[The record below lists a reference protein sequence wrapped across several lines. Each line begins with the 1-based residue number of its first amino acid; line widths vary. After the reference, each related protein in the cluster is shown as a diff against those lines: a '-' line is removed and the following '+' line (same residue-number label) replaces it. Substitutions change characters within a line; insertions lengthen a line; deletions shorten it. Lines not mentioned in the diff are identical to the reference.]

1 MLIQTMRLSFSDN
14 RIRDSDVSRVRGY
27 IAKKFPQYIE
37 LHHHIEK
44 NRLLYKYPCI
54 QYKAIKE
61 IPTIIA
67 VHSGVAILKEIY
79 DKVEEI
85 KISTRQQHI
94 YEKQIIMKN
103 EPFGES
109 NEFYTYEFLSP
120 WLALNQERY
129 KDYKLIEKNKR
140 NEMLNKIL
148 IGNIISMAKTLRYTI
163 QEEIKAETYVTPMSV
178 LLKGNSMIGF
188 SGVFKINFHLPD
200 LIGLGKSVSR
210 GFGTIKRI
218 APCS

>member
-14 RIRDSDVSRVRGY
+14 RIRYSDVSRVRGY
-27 IAKKFPQYIE
+27 IARKFPQYIE

-44 NRLLYKYPCI
+44 DRLLYKYPCI

-85 KISTRQQHI
+85 KISTSHQPI

-109 NEFYTYEFLSP
+109 NEFYTYEFLTP
-120 WLALNQERY
+120 WLALNQDRY
-129 KDYKLIEKNKR
+129 REYKSIEKSKR

-163 QEEIKAETYVTPMSV
+163 QEEIKAETHVIPMSV
-178 LLKGNSMIGF
+178 SLKGNSMIGF
-188 SGVFKINFHLPD
+188 LGEFKINFHLPD

-218 APCS
+218 EPCS

>member
-1 MLIQTMRLSFSDN
+1 MRLSFSDN
-14 RIRDSDVSRVRGY
+14 RIRYSDVSRVRGY

-44 NRLLYKYPCI
+44 NKLLYKYPCI
-54 QYKAIKE
+54 QYKNIKGM
-61 IPTIIA
+61 PTILAI
-67 VHSGVAILKEIY
+67 HSGVKTLKGIY
-79 DKVEEI
+79 DKVEEYTI
-85 KISTRQQHI
+85 RNETQHI
-94 YEKQIIMKN
+94 YEKQIFMKD

-109 NEFYTYEFLSP
+109 NEFYTYEFLTP
-120 WLALNQERY
+120 WLALNQDRY
-129 KDYKLIEKNKR
+129 REYKSIEKRKR

-148 IGNIISMAKTLRYTI
+148 IGNIISMAKAIGYTI
-163 QEEIKAETYVTPMSV
+163 HQEIKAETQVIPKSV

-188 SGVFKINFHLPD
+188 SGEFKINFHLPD